1 MAGSVV
7 SVLLRAPLTDA
18 QHRDLDRWLV
28 EISAH
33 IDGVPDDRE
42 VWLNGAGAGHGGD
55 SNEVGDTGLASPQR
69 A

>member
-1 MAGSVV
+1 MAEPVV
-7 SVLLRAPLTDA
+7 SVLLRAPLTVA

-42 VWLNGAGAGHGGD
+42 VWLDGAA
-55 SNEVGDTGLASPQR
+55 VGCLIG
-69 A
+69 